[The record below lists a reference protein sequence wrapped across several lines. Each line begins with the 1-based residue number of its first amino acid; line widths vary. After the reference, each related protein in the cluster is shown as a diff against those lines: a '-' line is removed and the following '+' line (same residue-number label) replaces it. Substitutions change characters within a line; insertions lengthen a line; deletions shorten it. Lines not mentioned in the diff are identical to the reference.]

1 MEVAAPTGIY
11 ATVFSVTKTARRR
24 YSPRRPRAERREQ
37 LLEAALR
44 LVDRDGF
51 GALTMEGVARE
62 ADLAKTVVYDSFGN
76 REQLLKALLTREQE
90 RALSTLAAAM
100 PEPPLPED
108 PREVL
113 IEGLTTLLAAVRE
126 EPKTWRLILL
136 PPEGTPP
143 VVRKTVDRQREVLV
157 RQIEPMVEWG
167 LKRIGAPQLDAELAT
182 HALVASCENAIRLTL
197 TQPERFPAERLADFA
212 AELVSA
218 LARRPRPGG

>member
-1 MEVAAPTGIY
+1 MTE
-11 ATVFSVTKTARRR
+11 TARRR

-37 LLEAALR
+37 LLEVALS

-62 ADLAKTVVYDSFGN
+62 ADLAKTVVYDTFGK
-76 REQLLKALLTREQE
+76 REDLLKALLSREQE
-90 RALSTLAAAM
+90 RALGSLAAAM
-100 PEPPLPED
+100 PEPPLPEE

-113 IEGLTTLLAAVRE
+113 TQSLATLLAAVRE
-126 EPKTWRLILL
+126 QPGTWRLILL

-143 VVRKTVDRQREVLV
+143 VVRETVDRQREVLV
-157 RQIEPMVEWG
+157 RQIEPMVDWG
-167 LKRIGAPQLDAELAT
+167 LRRIGAAGLDAELAT

-197 TQPERFPAERLADFA
+197 TQPERFPPERLAGFA

-218 LARRPRPGG
+218 MARGPRTRG